1 MPDITEFA
9 AVIYRLQ
16 GLAIYGTPEE
26 YKKIHAEFLRL
37 KAEHGFT
44 GTNDEAIEQ
53 ILRAWEN

>member
-26 YKKIHAEFLRL
+26 YKKIHGEFLRL
-37 KAEHGFT
+37 KAAHGLT
-44 GTNDEAIEQ
+44 CSNDEVIEQ